1 MRRRVSAFGRF
12 AFCALVALYPAFA
25 GIRYVAAGQSL
36 QQALNEAILGDT
48 IILQAGATFTGNFIL
63 PNKTTGTGWITI
75 QSSLIDALPPVG
87 QRVTPT
93 HAPSMAKLRSP
104 NGAAVIAT
112 ATGAHHYRLIGLDI
126 AAPAGVYTM
135 NLILLG
141 TLTETTPAQLPHS
154 IVLDR
159 LYIHG
164 DARVGGKRGIS
175 LNSAGTMIMNSWISD
190 IKSTTQDA
198 QAIGGWNGTGP
209 YEIVNNYLEASG
221 ENVMFG
227 GATTSIPNVVPS
239 DITLRQNHFS
249 KPLSWKIGN
258 PSYGG
263 TAWMVKNLFELKNAR
278 RVVLEG
284 NLFENCWAHAQA
296 GFAIQ
301 LTVRTEDGNVPWAVV
316 EDVVFRN
323 NWMRNVAHVIN
334 IGGTDGTYGGVAR
347 RISLTDNVFETVG
360 GRFLQLLNGANYVT
374 ADHNTI
380 FHSGL
385 LVSFDGTPS
394 YGFVYRNNISGR
406 GSNGIFGSGKAE
418 GVVSLA
424 YYAPESVV
432 TKNLIGGASAS
443 AYPTE
448 NYFPNS
454 IYDARFVNA
463 AGSYS
468 LASDSPYRAL
478 GTDGKDLGAA
488 TTVNTQAVI
497 AGTGGTSIWNYPP
510 TVTQAWRMDNPVTL
524 GMKFRS
530 DVAGQVTGVRFWK
543 SSANDTGA
551 HIGLLFTRTGTLLA
565 QARFI
570 SETNAGWQQVS
581 FASPVAIAANTTYV
595 VAYLTMSG
603 LSSSCCDFLTSGT
616 DAPPLH
622 ALKSGV
628 DGNNGL
634 YTYGAT
640 PQFPVASRSANYLV
654 DVMFAAQ

>member
-1 MRRRVSAFGRF
+1 VCLLSVDLRF
-12 AFCALVALYPAFA
+12 VPGGALPAFA

-75 QSSLIDALPPVG
+75 QSSLIDALPPAG

-175 LNSAGTMIMNSWISD
+175 LNSASTMIMNSWISD
-190 IKSTTQDA
+190 IKSTTQDT

-249 KPLSWKIGN
+249 KPLSWKIGD

-323 NWMRNVAHVIN
+323 NWMRNVAQELTFLERWHIWWC
-334 IGGTDGTYGGVAR
+334 DQTYFHN
-347 RISLTDNVFETVG
+347 DNVFETVG

-374 ADHNTI
+374 ADHNTYLPLGSACK
-380 FHSGL
+380 FRWNSKL
-385 LVSFDGTPS
+385 WVCVPEQ
-394 YGFVYRNNISGR
+394 ISGR
-406 GSNGIFGSGKAE
+406 GSNGIFGSGKSE
-418 GVVSLA
+418 GSVSLLLRA
-424 YYAPESVV
+424 RQRRHKECYRRRVCIRLSDRELLSKLYLRCAVRQCICGKLSPCFRQSISGVGDRREGPWGRDHNQYSGCNRRHWRNIDLELPPIRYSGVAHGQSGDPWNEVSVRRGRTGYRCPILEKFRERHGGAHRPAV
-432 TKNLIGGASAS
+432 YSYGNAAGASA
-443 AYPTE
+443 
-448 NYFPNS
+448 
-454 IYDARFVNA
+454 V
-463 AGSYS
+463 
-468 LASDSPYRAL
+468 
-478 GTDGKDLGAA
+478 
-488 TTVNTQAVI
+488 
-497 AGTGGTSIWNYPP
+497 
-510 TVTQAWRMDNPVTL
+510 
-524 GMKFRS
+524 
-530 DVAGQVTGVRFWK
+530 
-543 SSANDTGA
+543 
-551 HIGLLFTRTGTLLA
+551 HI
-565 QARFI
+565 
-570 SETNAGWQQVS
+570 
-581 FASPVAIAANTTYV
+581 
-595 VAYLTMSG
+595 
-603 LSSSCCDFLTSGT
+603 
-616 DAPPLH
+616 
-622 ALKSGV
+622 
-628 DGNNGL
+628 
-634 YTYGAT
+634 
-640 PQFPVASRSANYLV
+640 
-654 DVMFAAQ
+654 